1 MTPAQQRDILAAIED
16 DREVDT
22 LEDFADADYSDSDVP
37 ISAESLRIL
46 REDIAEYK
54 RNPVGS
60 YLGSFAGKL

>member
-22 LEDFADADYSDSDVP
+22 LDDFADAEYSDLDVP

-46 REDIAEYK
+46 REDIAEY
-54 RNPVGS
+54 RSNPVS
-60 YLGSFAGKL
+60 IYLGSFAVDE